1 MTLDGLLEL
10 ARKVAPRDIHPQ
22 FANDPDVRLG
32 RAIRDLLGHAWPCGW
47 PQPEARDRLVH
58 WESLGNEPLTPD
70 EALALAAGLIRAAM
84 EARR

>member
-1 MTLDGLLEL
+1 MILDELLQL
-10 ARKVAPRDIHPQ
+10 ARACVQSEPNPASVAD
-22 FANDPDVRLG
+22 RLA
-32 RAIRDLLGHAWPCGW
+32 RALRDLLGHAWPCGW